1 MAITIRN
8 TEIESMIREIG
19 RHTGEG
25 PSAVIARAIKD
36 LKQKHHSISPAE
48 ARRRFEELMKV
59 TPPRDPKLSWKDIED
74 EMDSIFD

>member
-25 PSAVIARAIKD
+25 PSAVIARAVKD
-36 LKQKHHSISPAE
+36 LKQKHRSISPAE

-59 TPPRDPKLSWKDIED
+59 TPPRDPKLSWKDIEG